1 LVSICDQLLWDILP
15 ALKMS
20 DRGQYEITD
29 VQNAYLQR
37 GLLEYDII
45 DFGWS
50 DAGTAESLFRATTM
64 MQDSDFLPAPRSNSQ

>member
-1 LVSICDQLLWDILP
+1 LEL
-15 ALKMS
+15 S

-29 VQNAYLQR
+29 VQNAYLQQ

-64 MQDSDFLPAPRSNSQ
+64 MRDSYFLPGPQSNSQ